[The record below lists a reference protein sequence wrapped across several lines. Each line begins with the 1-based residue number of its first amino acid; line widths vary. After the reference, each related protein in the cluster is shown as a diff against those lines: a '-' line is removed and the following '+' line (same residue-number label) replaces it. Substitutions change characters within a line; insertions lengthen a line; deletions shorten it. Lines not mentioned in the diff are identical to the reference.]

1 MVPQTI
7 PWTDVS
13 EGIRLGQTIIL
24 PLTTD
29 KACRSFLGSLMKIWL
44 HPGQRRAPWDME
56 WGDHTVRLQIS
67 STAISATDQP
77 PGLRPFQSAQKLK

>member
-13 EGIRLGQTIIL
+13 EGSRLGQTLIL

-29 KACRSFLGSLMKIWL
+29 EASQSFLDSLMKICL
-44 HPGQRRAPWDME
+44 QLEQR
-56 WGDHTVRLQIS
+56 
-67 STAISATDQP
+67 
-77 PGLRPFQSAQKLK
+77 

>member
-13 EGIRLGQTIIL
+13 EGIRLGQTVIL

-44 HPGQRRAPWDME
+44 HPGQR
-56 WGDHTVRLQIS
+56 
-67 STAISATDQP
+67 
-77 PGLRPFQSAQKLK
+77 